1 MSKEFNPLAE
11 TIYRAATSSHA
22 KTAGI
27 TLNRRICHKCKNPC
41 NSTDGKIVRGTS
53 RHNPS
58 KFYCVNCK
66 DKI

>member
-1 MSKEFNPLAE
+1 VSKEFNPLAE
-11 TIYRAATSSHA
+11 TLYRAATSSHA

-41 NSTDGKIVRGTS
+41 NSTDGKIVRETS